1 MTVMGMPRRGRRLA
15 ILAMTAGAAAVLGG
29 CSPQIQDVG
38 FANYV
43 LGERRTDPPSPI
55 QAMAG
60 KETAYPNLGTVPP
73 RPKNLTTQAQRDAQ
87 MTALEDHRARNR
99 LAADALEEKAQ
110 TLPPPL
116 PAQTLPE
123 PMAVPPPPR
132 IKEGG

>member
-1 MTVMGMPRRGRRLA
+1 MTVIGMPGRGCRLA

-43 LGERRTDPPSPI
+43 LGERRTDAPSPI
-55 QAMAG
+55 KSMTGA
-60 KETAYPNLGTVPP
+60 ETTYPTLGTVPP

-87 MTALEDHRARNR
+87 MKALEDHRARNR

-116 PAQTLPE
+116 PAQALPQ